1 MADKYGKGVT
11 QIVLR
16 WIYQRGIV
24 SLAKGSSV
32 EHMKQNLD
40 IFDFEL
46 SADDIKII
54 AQLDTEKS
62 VYTESTIITCL
73 VNKLECTKK
82 L

>member
-24 SLAKGSSV
+24 SLAKGFSV